1 VTDAKRKARR
11 RRSLFG
17 EPNACVTRGVAGRV
31 AILHDDPV
39 TVLLTVL
46 LALGM
51 LPLTIRQIYYRLV
64 ARYAFPK
71 TEKAYKNVLVE
82 HLNTARRA
90 KWIDAIRDD
99 GFTVERPYFFQSV
112 DDFLEIVR
120 EDAARLQLDR
130 QAGQPRRLALWCE
143 AGGMVPQLA
152 RVARPFGIEVCSS
165 GGFDSLTAKHGVAK
179 QWITANEPMTVLHI
193 GDYDPSGVHCY
204 SALAEDV
211 IAFADNAFADVAFE
225 RVAITR
231 EQAKF
236 YDLPSAPPKDS
247 DKRSSD
253 DIETWQAEA
262 LDPAV
267 LAQIVRTAIEA
278 QLDREAFDRVLEDEK
293 DARRRLLSR
302 LGGNSSERQ

>member
-1 VTDAKRKARR
+1 
-11 RRSLFG
+11 
-17 EPNACVTRGVAGRV
+17 
-31 AILHDDPV
+31 
-39 TVLLTVL
+39 
-46 LALGM
+46 M